1 MAMAKRRILFLT
13 VIPSPYQ
20 RQLFDRLAK
29 AQVFDVRVLYYAM
42 GDRKSTRLNSSH
54 VKISYAVSRLLRS
67 SPSPYPT
74 LFRSQAPSSAP
85 YTSPYPPSRAAAET
99 LNGYGEATYP
109 FPDGHTVALSASTVR
124 SAGEGASL
132 RRQSAVLRDG

>member
-1 MAMAKRRILFLT
+1 
-13 VIPSPYQ
+13 
-20 RQLFDRLAK
+20 
-29 AQVFDVRVLYYAM
+29 
-42 GDRKSTRLNSSH
+42 
-54 VKISYAVSRLLRS
+54 
-67 SPSPYPT
+67 
-74 LFRSQAPSSAP
+74 QAPSSAP

-132 RRQSAVLRDG
+132 RRQSAVLRDGRSEEHTSELQSRENIVCRLPPTPLQPLALPDALPISGAIVSAIYVPISAIACRRGNFEWLWRSDVSFS